1 MQKNVSV
8 FRTEEGMTE
17 AMGVLDELQKKLDD
31 YKVVDK
37 STVFN
42 LELIEAIELS
52 NLVFVAR
59 ALTTAALLRKES
71 RGGHYRDDYPERI
84 DYKDYDK
91 KYEGDMKIWED
102 QDNIEWLKHTEV
114 FYNKEEDKMEVSYRP
129 VRTKPL
135 SVDTFPPKPRVY

>member
-1 MQKNVSV
+1 MDN
-8 FRTEEGMTE
+8 
-17 AMGVLDELQKKLDD
+17 
-31 YKVVDK
+31 YKVNDK

-59 ALTTAALLRKES
+59 ALTEAALLRTES

-84 DYKDYDK
+84 DY
-91 KYEGDMKIWED
+91 ED
-102 QDNIEWLKHTEV
+102 EAKTKVKWLKHTEV

-129 VRTKPL
+129 VRLKPL
-135 SVDTFPPKPRVY
+135 TVDTFPPKPRVY